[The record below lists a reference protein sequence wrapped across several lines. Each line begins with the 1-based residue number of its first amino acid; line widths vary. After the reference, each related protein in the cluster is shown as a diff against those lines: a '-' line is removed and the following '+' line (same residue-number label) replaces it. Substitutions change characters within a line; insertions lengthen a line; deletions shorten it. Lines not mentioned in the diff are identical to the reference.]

1 MQYPIHTQVQDTAL
15 MQHGTNGAADVL
27 LALKASSRVMCSI
40 RLALKASKSLPLKAS
55 GMGSIRILGNDFLSF
70 FLL

>member
-15 MQHGTNGAADVL
+15 MQHSTNGAADVL
-27 LALKASSRVMCSI
+27 
-40 RLALKASKSLPLKAS
+40 LALKASKSLPLKAS